1 MSVYFNAL
9 VRDIRDKNENMRIEF
24 GSSDEFGKRLMYIYI
39 DGQAVTIKESLGRQI
54 YSAMR
59 TLGTDLGY
67 ADE

>member
-1 MSVYFNAL
+1 
-9 VRDIRDKNENMRIEF
+9 MRIEF